1 MLPSL
6 RHSTRAA
13 RAATH
18 QRWIERTS
26 AGSTRLLLSP
36 PRWIDG
42 SRRAFSQNESRR
54 ESIAPIEA
62 VTELSQPIPTGD
74 AAQRVEWRKLPVVCP
89 GCGAPSQ
96 TVESDSAGYYG
107 NKRRKRDAAQL
118 RQKEDDEVFQQAL
131 QSGVLG
137 AQSGAVVAD
146 AKPTNEDTIPIC
158 DRCHGLHH
166 NGVGTS
172 IVHPSM
178 HSIQQIIEES
188 PHKHNHIYHVID
200 AADFP
205 MSLIPNLQHA
215 LDLPRLRTQN
225 RRSKSTRYIRGRVAE
240 VSFIITRSDLLAP
253 QKEQVDKMMHYLQE
267 CLRDALGRSGKNVR
281 LGNVRCVSS
290 KRGWWTK
297 NVKEDIYRQGG
308 AAWMVG
314 KANVGKSALFEVVFP
329 KGRGQRRVNSEN
341 ARRLTTEKPAAIEAE
356 ASASADVEVV
366 PIEVEPVD
374 DGEVDPFEGEPS
386 LNVKTVSEESSLD
399 AFDQVEQDSHIA
411 KTASEEQSLDAFG
424 QAEQEVNEQPE
435 KANEEPEEDDDEED
449 VIFDED
455 ENGSLLPPAQPET
468 AYPQMPLV
476 SSLPGTTASPI
487 RVPFGR
493 GKGELIDLPGIQRS
507 SLDEHILPAHRND
520 LVMQSRV
527 TPEQHSI
534 KPGQSLLLGG
544 TIRITP
550 KTDNLIFL
558 MYPFVSPALHPH
570 TTATD
575 KAIAIQTGFHPETKE
590 PYAGTVPSFATETAK
605 QSIASAGSF
614 KIQWDVTKR
623 RAGPVTS
630 RSDGKQKVETLPFT
644 VYSADLLIEGVG
656 WVELVAQ
663 VRSKPGVPPPSE
675 TGSGD
680 DAFGSWSSVPEV
692 EVFSPKGKFVGIRR
706 PLNAWLLGGQ
716 LKKPVHEQRPRP
728 RQTVSF
734 AKRKAGGR

>member
-6 RHSTRAA
+6 RQSTRAA
-13 RAATH
+13 RVATQ

-26 AGSTRLLLSP
+26 AGSTRLLSHP

-42 SRRAFSQNESRR
+42 SRRAFCQSEHRC
-54 ESIAPIEA
+54 ESIAA
-62 VTELSQPIPTGD
+62 TEIPSDLPQPIPSGPTP
-74 AAQRVEWRKLPVVCP
+74 QKIEWRKLPVVCP

-96 TVESDSAGYYG
+96 TVESDAAGYYG
-107 NKRRKRDAAQL
+107 DKRRKRDAAQL
-118 RQKEDDEVFQQAL
+118 RQKEDDQVFRQAL
-131 QSGVLG
+131 QSGALKG
-137 AQSGAVVAD
+137 HTDVVVED
-146 AKPTNEDTIPIC
+146 AKPANGDEVPIC
-158 DRCHGLHH
+158 DRCHMLHH
-166 NGVGTS
+166 NGVGAP
-172 IVHPSM
+172 IIHPSM
-178 HSIQQIIEES
+178 QSIQQIIEES

-225 RRSKSTRYIRGRVAE
+225 RRSKSMRYMRGRVAE

-314 KANVGKSALFEVVFP
+314 KVNVGKSALFEVVFP
-329 KGRGQRRVNSEN
+329 KNRGQKRVDMENMRKEN
-341 ARRLTTEKPAAIEAE
+341 AEKPAM
-356 ASASADVEVV
+356 VERPVV
-366 PIEVEPVD
+366 LD
-374 DGEVDPFEGEPS
+374 DGEVDPFEEEES
-386 LNVKTVSEESSLD
+386 AHMVKTVVEEPALD
-399 AFDQVEQDSHIA
+399 AFDLAEQNP
-411 KTASEEQSLDAFG
+411 EEQPK
-424 QAEQEVNEQPE
+424 EE
-435 KANEEPEEDDDEED
+435 NEEPEEED
-449 VIFDED
+449 VEDVMFDED
-455 ENGSLLPPAQPET
+455 EDASLLPPAQPET

-487 RVPFGR
+487 RVPFGK
-493 GKGELIDLPGIQRS
+493 GKGELIDLPGIHRS
-507 SLDEHILPAHRND
+507 SLDEHIVPEHRND
-520 LVMQSRV
+520 LVMESRV

-544 TIRITP
+544 AIRITP
-550 KTDNLIFL
+550 KTDSLVFL
-558 MYPFVSPALHPH
+558 MYPFVSPALNAH

-575 KAIAIQTGFHPETKE
+575 KAIAIQTGIHPETKE
-590 PYAGTVPSFATETAK
+590 PYAGTVPSVATDAAK
-605 QSIASAGSF
+605 QNMASAGTF
-614 KIQWDVTKR
+614 KLQWDVTKR

-630 RSDGKQKVETLPFT
+630 RSDGKQKADNLPFT

-663 VRSKPGVPPPSE
+663 VRSKPANVQYSPPSGE
-675 TGSGD
+675 
-680 DAFGSWSSVPEV
+680 DAFGSVSSVPEV

-716 LKKPVHEQRPRP
+716 QKKPVHMQRPRP

-734 AKRKAGGR
+734 MRRKAGGR

>member
-13 RAATH
+13 RVATQ
-18 QRWIERTS
+18 QRWIESTS
-26 AGSTRLLLSP
+26 AGSTRLLSHP
-36 PRWIDG
+36 PRWIDR
-42 SRRAFSQNESRR
+42 SRRAFCQSGHRLEAIST
-54 ESIAPIEA
+54 IEA
-62 VTELSQPIPTGD
+62 ANEIPPPAPSGPVS
-74 AAQRVEWRKLPVVCP
+74 QRVEWRKLPVVCP

-96 TVESDSAGYYG
+96 TVESDAAGYYG
-107 NKRRKRDAAQL
+107 EKRRKRDAAQL
-118 RQKEDDEVFQQAL
+118 RQKEDDEVFRKAL
-131 QSGVLG
+131 QSGALNS
-137 AQSGAVVAD
+137 QTGAVIED
-146 AKPTNEDTIPIC
+146 AKPSNMDEIPIC
-158 DRCHGLHH
+158 DRCHLLHH

-172 IVHPSM
+172 IIHPSM

-225 RRSKSTRYIRGRVAE
+225 RRSKSMRYIRGRVAE

-253 QKEQVDKMMHYLQE
+253 QKEQVDKMMYYLQE

-329 KGRGQRRVNSEN
+329 KGRGQRRINTGNMRKE
-341 ARRLTTEKPAAIEAE
+341 AADKIAMIEAPAAFEE
-356 ASASADVEVV
+356 
-366 PIEVEPVD
+366 
-374 DGEVDPFEGEPS
+374 GEVDPFEGE
-386 LNVKTVSEESSLD
+386 ESSHMIKAVASEPALD
-399 AFDQVEQDSHIA
+399 AFDV
-411 KTASEEQSLDAFG
+411 
-424 QAEQEVNEQPE
+424 AEQNLDEQPSKE
-435 KANEEPEEDDDEED
+435 NEELEENDDEED
-449 VIFDED
+449 VVFDED
-455 ENGSLLPPAQPET
+455 ENASLLPPAQPET

-487 RVPFGR
+487 RVPFGK
-493 GKGELIDLPGIQRS
+493 GKGELIDLPGIHRS
-507 SLDEHILPAHRND
+507 SLDEHILPEHRND
-520 LVMQSRV
+520 LVMQGRV
-527 TPEQHSI
+527 TPEQYSI

-550 KTDNLIFL
+550 KTDSLVFL
-558 MYPFVSPALHPH
+558 MYPFVSPALNPH

-575 KAIAIQTGFHPETKE
+575 KAIAIQTGIHPESNE
-590 PYAGTVPSFATETAK
+590 PYAGTVPSVATDAAK
-605 QSIASAGSF
+605 QNMASAGTF
-614 KIQWDVTKR
+614 KIEWDVTKR
-623 RAGPVTS
+623 RAGPVTG
-630 RSDGKQKVETLPFT
+630 RSDGKQKVENLPFT

-663 VRSKPGVPPPSE
+663 VRSKPGMPQP
-675 TGSGD
+675 GSGD

-734 AKRKAGGR
+734 MKRKAGGR

>member
-13 RAATH
+13 RAATQ

-26 AGSTRLLLSP
+26 AGSTRLLSHP

-42 SRRAFSQNESRR
+42 SRRAFCQSEHLH
-54 ESIAPIEA
+54 ESISTTEA
-62 VTELSQPIPTGD
+62 ANDLSQPIVPSG
-74 AAQRVEWRKLPVVCP
+74 AAPQRLEWRKLPVVCP

-96 TVESDSAGYYG
+96 TVESDAAGYYG
-107 NKRRKRDAAQL
+107 EKRRKRDAAQL
-118 RQKEDDEVFQQAL
+118 KQKEDDEVFRKAL
-131 QSGVLG
+131 QSGALNGPNG
-137 AQSGAVVAD
+137 AIIED
-146 AKPTNEDTIPIC
+146 AKPTNIDEIPIC
-158 DRCHGLHH
+158 DRCHMLHH
-166 NGVGTS
+166 NGIGTS
-172 IVHPSM
+172 IIHPSM

-240 VSFIITRSDLLAP
+240 VSFIVTRSDLLAP

-314 KANVGKSALFEVVFP
+314 KANVGKSALFEAVFP
-329 KGRGQRRVNSEN
+329 KGRGQRRVNGEN
-341 ARRLTTEKPAAIEAE
+341 MRKVGAEKPAMIRA
-356 ASASADVEVV
+356 
-366 PIEVEPVD
+366 PVAFD
-374 DGEVDPFEGEPS
+374 DGEVDPFEEEGSSHMIKEVASEPA
-386 LNVKTVSEESSLD
+386 LD
-399 AFDQVEQDSHIA
+399 AFDLAEQNP
-411 KTASEEQSLDAFG
+411 EEQPKK
-424 QAEQEVNEQPE
+424 ENEDL
-435 KANEEPEEDDDEED
+435 EEDDEED

-455 ENGSLLPPAQPET
+455 ENASLLPPAQPET

-487 RVPFGR
+487 RVPFGK
-493 GKGELIDLPGIQRS
+493 GKGELIDLPGIHRS
-507 SLDEHILPAHRND
+507 SLDEHILPEHRND
-520 LVMQSRV
+520 LVMEGRV

-544 TIRITP
+544 AIRITP
-550 KTDNLIFL
+550 KTDSLVFL
-558 MYPFVSPALHPH
+558 MYPFVSPALTPH
-570 TTATD
+570 TTGTD
-575 KAIAIQTGFHPETKE
+575 KAIAIQTGIHPETKE
-590 PYAGTVPSFATETAK
+590 PYAGTVPSVATPAAK
-605 QSIASAGSF
+605 QTMSSAGTF
-614 KIQWDVTKR
+614 KLEWDVTKR

-630 RSDGKQKVETLPFT
+630 RSDGKQKADNLPFT

-663 VRSKPGVPPPSE
+663 VRSRPGNLQ
-675 TGSGD
+675 SGPGN
-680 DAFGSWSSVPEV
+680 DAFGAWSGVPEV
-692 EVFSPKGKFVGIRR
+692 EVFSP
-706 PLNAWLLGGQ
+706 
-716 LKKPVHEQRPRP
+716 
-728 RQTVSF
+728 
-734 AKRKAGGR
+734 

>member
-1 MLPSL
+1 
-6 RHSTRAA
+6 
-13 RAATH
+13 
-18 QRWIERTS
+18 
-26 AGSTRLLLSP
+26 
-36 PRWIDG
+36 
-42 SRRAFSQNESRR
+42 
-54 ESIAPIEA
+54 
-62 VTELSQPIPTGD
+62 
-74 AAQRVEWRKLPVVCP
+74 LPVVCP

-96 TVESDSAGYYG
+96 TVETDAAGYYG

-118 RQKEDDEVFQQAL
+118 RQKEDDEIFRTAL
-131 QSGVLG
+131 QSGTLNS
-137 AQSGAVVAD
+137 QTGAVIED
-146 AKPTNEDTIPIC
+146 AKPTNGDEIPIC
-158 DRCHGLHH
+158 DRCHLLHH

-172 IVHPSM
+172 IIHPSM

-225 RRSKSTRYIRGRVAE
+225 RRSKSMRYIRGRVAE

-253 QKEQVDKMMHYLQE
+253 QKEQVDKMMYYLQE

-329 KGRGQRRVNSEN
+329 KGRGQKRVNIEN
-341 ARRLTTEKPAAIEAE
+341 LRKEDTERPAMIEAPTSFE
-356 ASASADVEVV
+356 
-366 PIEVEPVD
+366 
-374 DGEVDPFEGEPS
+374 DGEVDPFADEES
-386 LNVKTVSEESSLD
+386 SHMVKTVAVEPELE
-399 AFDQVEQDSHIA
+399 AFDV
-411 KTASEEQSLDAFG
+411 
-424 QAEQEVNEQPE
+424 AEQKLNEQPNKE
-435 KANEEPEEDDDEED
+435 NEEPEEDDEED

-455 ENGSLLPPAQPET
+455 ENSSLLPPAQPET

-487 RVPFGR
+487 RVPFGK
-493 GKGELIDLPGIQRS
+493 GKGELIDLPGIHRS
-507 SLDEHILPAHRND
+507 SLDEYILPEHRND

-550 KTDNLIFL
+550 KTDSLVFL
-558 MYPFVSPALHPH
+558 MYPFVSPALNPH
-570 TTATD
+570 TTGTE

-590 PYAGTVPSFATETAK
+590 PYAGTVPSVATETAK
-605 QSIASAGSF
+605 QNMASAGTF
-614 KIQWDVTKR
+614 KLEWDVTKR

-630 RSDGKQKVETLPFT
+630 RSDGKQKAESLPFT

-663 VRSKPGVPPPSE
+663 VRSKPGMSQS
-675 TGSGD
+675 GSGD
-680 DAFGSWSSVPEV
+680 DAFGSWSAVPEV

-734 AKRKAGGR
+734 MKRKAGGR

>member
-13 RAATH
+13 RAATQ

-26 AGSTRLLLSP
+26 AGSTRLLSHP

-42 SRRAFSQNESRR
+42 SRRAFCQGERRNE
-54 ESIAPIEA
+54 IASTTEVANDLPQPLPSGP
-62 VTELSQPIPTGD
+62 VT
-74 AAQRVEWRKLPVVCP
+74 QRVEWRKLPVVCP

-96 TVESDSAGYYG
+96 TVETDAAGYYG

-118 RQKEDDEVFQQAL
+118 RQKEDDEIFRTAL
-131 QSGVLG
+131 QSGTLNS
-137 AQSGAVVAD
+137 QTGAVIED
-146 AKPTNEDTIPIC
+146 AKPTNGDEIPIC
-158 DRCHGLHH
+158 DRCHLLHH

-172 IVHPSM
+172 IIHPSM

-225 RRSKSTRYIRGRVAE
+225 RRSKSMRYIRGRVAE

-253 QKEQVDKMMHYLQE
+253 QKEQVDKMMYYLQE

-329 KGRGQRRVNSEN
+329 KGRGQKRVNIEN
-341 ARRLTTEKPAAIEAE
+341 LRKEDTERPAMIEAPTSFE
-356 ASASADVEVV
+356 
-366 PIEVEPVD
+366 
-374 DGEVDPFEGEPS
+374 DGEVDPFADEES
-386 LNVKTVSEESSLD
+386 SHMVKTVAVEPELE
-399 AFDQVEQDSHIA
+399 AFDV
-411 KTASEEQSLDAFG
+411 
-424 QAEQEVNEQPE
+424 AEQKLNEQPNKE
-435 KANEEPEEDDDEED
+435 NEEPEDDDEED

-455 ENGSLLPPAQPET
+455 ENASLLPPAQPET

-487 RVPFGR
+487 RVPFGK
-493 GKGELIDLPGIQRS
+493 GKGELIDLPGIHRS
-507 SLDEHILPAHRND
+507 SLDEYILPEHRND

-550 KTDNLIFL
+550 KTDSLVFL
-558 MYPFVSPALHPH
+558 MYPFVSPALNPH
-570 TTATD
+570 TTGTE

-590 PYAGTVPSFATETAK
+590 PYAGTVPSVATETAK
-605 QSIASAGSF
+605 QNMASAGTF
-614 KIQWDVTKR
+614 KLEWDVTKR

-630 RSDGKQKVETLPFT
+630 RSDGKQKAESLPFT

-663 VRSKPGVPPPSE
+663 VRSKPGMSQS
-675 TGSGD
+675 GSGD
-680 DAFGSWSSVPEV
+680 DAFGSWSAVPEV

-734 AKRKAGGR
+734 MKRKAGGR

>member
-13 RAATH
+13 RAATQ

-26 AGSTRLLLSP
+26 AGSTRLLSHP

-42 SRRAFSQNESRR
+42 SRRAFCQGEHRNE
-54 ESIAPIEA
+54 IASTTGLANDLP
-62 VTELSQPIPTGD
+62 QPLPSGPVP
-74 AAQRVEWRKLPVVCP
+74 QRIEWRKLPVVCP

-96 TVESDSAGYYG
+96 TVETDAAGYYG

-118 RQKEDDEVFQQAL
+118 RQKEDDEIFRTAL
-131 QSGVLG
+131 QSGALNNPTG
-137 AQSGAVVAD
+137 AIIED
-146 AKPTNEDTIPIC
+146 AKPTKGDEIPIC
-158 DRCHGLHH
+158 DRCHLLHH

-172 IVHPSM
+172 IIHPSM

-225 RRSKSTRYIRGRVAE
+225 RRSKSMRYIRGRVAE

-253 QKEQVDKMMHYLQE
+253 QKEQVDKMMYYLQE

-329 KGRGQRRVNSEN
+329 KGRGQKRVNIEN
-341 ARRLTTEKPAAIEAE
+341 LRKEDTERPAMIEAPTSFE
-356 ASASADVEVV
+356 
-366 PIEVEPVD
+366 
-374 DGEVDPFEGEPS
+374 DGEVDPFADEES
-386 LNVKTVSEESSLD
+386 SHMVKTVAVEPELE
-399 AFDQVEQDSHIA
+399 AFDV
-411 KTASEEQSLDAFG
+411 
-424 QAEQEVNEQPE
+424 AEQKLNEQPNKE
-435 KANEEPEEDDDEED
+435 NEEPEEDDEED

-455 ENGSLLPPAQPET
+455 ENSSLLPPAQPET

-487 RVPFGR
+487 RVPFGK
-493 GKGELIDLPGIQRS
+493 GKGELIDLPGIHRS
-507 SLDEHILPAHRND
+507 SLDEYILPEHRND

-550 KTDNLIFL
+550 KTDSLVFL
-558 MYPFVSPALHPH
+558 MYPFVSPALNPH
-570 TTATD
+570 TTGTE

-590 PYAGTVPSFATETAK
+590 PYAGTVPSVATETAK
-605 QSIASAGSF
+605 QNMASAGTF
-614 KIQWDVTKR
+614 KLEWDVTKR

-630 RSDGKQKVETLPFT
+630 RSDGKQKAESLPFT

-663 VRSKPGVPPPSE
+663 VRSKPGMSQS
-675 TGSGD
+675 GSGD
-680 DAFGSWSSVPEV
+680 DAFGSWSAVPEV

-734 AKRKAGGR
+734 MKRKAGGR

>member
-13 RAATH
+13 RAATQ

-26 AGSTRLLLSP
+26 AGSTRLLSHP

-42 SRRAFSQNESRR
+42 SRRAFCQTEHRCESVSTA
-54 ESIAPIEA
+54 EIPSD
-62 VTELSQPIPTGD
+62 LSQPIPFGPTP
-74 AAQRVEWRKLPVVCP
+74 QKVEWRKLPVVCP

-96 TVESDSAGYYG
+96 TVESDAAGYYG
-107 NKRRKRDAAQL
+107 DKRRKRDAAQL
-118 RQKEDDEVFQQAL
+118 RQKEDDEVFRQAL
-131 QSGVLG
+131 QSGALKG
-137 AQSGAVVAD
+137 HTDVVIED
-146 AKPTNEDTIPIC
+146 AKPTKEDDIPIC
-158 DRCHGLHH
+158 DRCHMLHH

-178 HSIQQIIEES
+178 QSIQQIIEES

-225 RRSKSTRYIRGRVAE
+225 RRSKSMRYMRGRVAE

-314 KANVGKSALFEVVFP
+314 KVNVGKSALFEVVFP
-329 KGRGQRRVNSEN
+329 KNRGQKRVDMENMRKEN
-341 ARRLTTEKPAAIEAE
+341 AEKPAM
-356 ASASADVEVV
+356 VER
-366 PIEVEPVD
+366 PVALD
-374 DGEVDPFEGEPS
+374 DGEVDPFEEEES
-386 LNVKTVSEESSLD
+386 AHMVKTVVEEPALD
-399 AFDQVEQDSHIA
+399 AFD
-411 KTASEEQSLDAFG
+411 L
-424 QAEQEVNEQPE
+424 AEQNLEEQPE
-435 KANEEPEEDDDEED
+435 KGNEEPEEEDEED
-449 VIFDED
+449 VMFDED
-455 ENGSLLPPAQPET
+455 EDASLLPPAQPET

-487 RVPFGR
+487 RVPFGK

-507 SLDEHILPAHRND
+507 SLDEHILPENRKD
-520 LVMQSRV
+520 LVMESRV

-544 TIRITP
+544 AIRITP
-550 KTDNLIFL
+550 KTDSLVFL
-558 MYPFVSPALHPH
+558 MYPFVSAALNPH

-575 KAIAIQTGFHPETKE
+575 KAIAIQTGIHPETKE
-590 PYAGTVPSFATETAK
+590 PYAGTVPTVATDAAK
-605 QSIASAGSF
+605 QNMSSAGTF
-614 KIQWDVTKR
+614 KLQWDVTKR

-630 RSDGKQKVETLPFT
+630 RSDGKQKADNLPFT

-663 VRSKPGVPPPSE
+663 VRSKPANVQYSPPSGE
-675 TGSGD
+675 
-680 DAFGSWSSVPEV
+680 DAFGSISSMPEV

-716 LKKPVHEQRPRP
+716 QKKPVHMQRPRP

-734 AKRKAGGR
+734 MRRKAGGR

>member
-1 MLPSL
+1 VP
-6 RHSTRAA
+6 H
-13 RAATH
+13 
-18 QRWIERTS
+18 
-26 AGSTRLLLSP
+26 G
-36 PRWIDG
+36 
-42 SRRAFSQNESRR
+42 
-54 ESIAPIEA
+54 
-62 VTELSQPIPTGD
+62 LSQPTSSGSAP
-74 AAQRVEWRKLPVVCP
+74 QRVEWRKLPVVCP

-96 TVESDSAGYYG
+96 TVESEAAGYYG

-118 RQKEDDEVFQQAL
+118 KQKEDDEVFRQAL
-131 QSGVLG
+131 QSGALQG
-137 AQSGAVVAD
+137 ATSAAIED
-146 AKPTNEDTIPIC
+146 AKPTGDEIPIC
-158 DRCHGLHH
+158 DRCHMLHH
-166 NGVGTS
+166 NGVGTP
-172 IVHPSM
+172 IIHPSM

-225 RRSKSTRYIRGRVAE
+225 RRSKSMRYMRGRVAE

-314 KANVGKSALFEVVFP
+314 KVNVGKSALFEVVFP
-329 KGRGQRRVNSEN
+329 KGRGQKRIDMEN
-341 ARRLTTEKPAAIEAE
+341 ARKQNVDKPAMVEKP
-356 ASASADVEVV
+356 VV
-366 PIEVEPVD
+366 WD
-374 DGEVDPFEGEPS
+374 NGEVDPFEDEES
-386 LNVKTVSEESSLD
+386 AHMVKTVPEEPALD
-399 AFDQVEQDSHIA
+399 AFD
-411 KTASEEQSLDAFG
+411 L
-424 QAEQEVNEQPE
+424 AEQNVEEPPKEQ
-435 KANEEPEEDDDEED
+435 NEEPEQEDEED
-449 VIFDED
+449 VLFDED
-455 ENGSLLPPAQPET
+455 EDASLLPPAQPET

-487 RVPFGR
+487 RVPFGK
-493 GKGELIDLPGIQRS
+493 GKGELIDLPGIHRS
-507 SLDEHILPAHRND
+507 SLDEHILPEHHND
-520 LVMQSRV
+520 LVMESRV

-544 TIRITP
+544 AIRITP
-550 KTDNLIFL
+550 KSEDLVVL
-558 MYPFVSPALHPH
+558 MYPFVSPALNPH
-570 TTATD
+570 TTGTE
-575 KAIAIQTGFHPETKE
+575 KAIAIQTGIHPETKE
-590 PYAGTVPSFATETAK
+590 PYAGTVPSIATPAAK
-605 QSIASAGSF
+605 QHMSSAGTF
-614 KIQWDVTKR
+614 KLQWDVTKR

-630 RSDGKQKVETLPFT
+630 RSDGKQKADNLPFT

-663 VRSKPGVPPPSE
+663 VRSTPGNLPQSE
-675 TGSGD
+675 SRSGE
-680 DAFGSWSSVPEV
+680 DAFGSWSGVPEV

-716 LKKPVHEQRPRP
+716 LKKPVHLQRPRP

-734 AKRKAGGR
+734 ARRKAGGK

>member
-1 MLPSL
+1 MP
-6 RHSTRAA
+6 TE
-13 RAATH
+13 AT
-18 QRWIERTS
+18 
-26 AGSTRLLLSP
+26 P
-36 PRWIDG
+36 
-42 SRRAFSQNESRR
+42 
-54 ESIAPIEA
+54 
-62 VTELSQPIPTGD
+62 
-74 AAQRVEWRKLPVVCP
+74 QRVEWRKLPVVCP

-96 TVESDSAGYYG
+96 TVEEDAAGYYG

-118 RQKEDDEVFQQAL
+118 KQKEDDELFQQAL
-131 QSGVLG
+131 KSGALG
-137 AQSGAVVAD
+137 AHTGAVVED
-146 AKPTNEDTIPIC
+146 AKPRNEDAIPIC
-158 DRCHGLHH
+158 DRCHHLHH

-172 IVHPSM
+172 IIHPSM
-178 HSIQQIIEES
+178 QSIQAIIEES

-329 KGRGQRRVNSEN
+329 KGRGQKRVDLEN
-341 ARRLTTEKPAAIEAE
+341 IRNEKMEKPAFIGSAVFAE
-356 ASASADVEVV
+356 SAFD
-366 PIEVEPVD
+366 D

-386 LNVKTVSEESSLD
+386 HKVETVPEEPFLD
-399 AFDQVEQDSHIA
+399 AFE
-411 KTASEEQSLDAFG
+411 
-424 QAEQEVNEQPE
+424 QAEQDMSKQPEAANEELFEQFE
-435 KANEEPEEDDDEED
+435 KANEEPTEEPNEEDEED
-449 VIFDED
+449 VMFDED
-455 ENGSLLPPAQPET
+455 EGGSLLPPAQPET

-493 GKGELIDLPGIQRS
+493 GKGELIDLPGIHRS
-507 SLDEHILPAHRND
+507 SLEEHILPEHRND
-520 LVMQSRV
+520 LVMQGRV

-550 KTDNLIFL
+550 KTDSLVFL
-558 MYPFVSPALHPH
+558 MYPFVSPALNPH
-570 TTATD
+570 TTGTD
-575 KAIAIQTGFHPETKE
+575 KAIAIQTGIHPETKE
-590 PYAGTVPSFATETAK
+590 PYAGTVPSVATAAAK

-614 KIQWDVTKR
+614 KVQWDVTKR

-630 RSDGKQKVETLPFT
+630 RSDGKQKAETLPFT

-656 WVELVAQ
+656 WVELVVQ
-663 VRSKPGVPPPSE
+663 VRSKPGMMQHSA
-675 TGSGD
+675 GSGD

-734 AKRKAGGR
+734 MKRKADGRGN

>member
-13 RAATH
+13 RAATQ

-26 AGSTRLLLSP
+26 AGSTRLLSHP

-42 SRRAFSQNESRR
+42 SRRAFCQSEHRYEGTLTTDISND
-54 ESIAPIEA
+54 
-62 VTELSQPIPTGD
+62 LSQPIPSGPPPE
-74 AAQRVEWRKLPVVCP
+74 RVEWRKLPVVCP

-96 TVESDSAGYYG
+96 TVESDAAGYYG
-107 NKRRKRDAAQL
+107 NKRRKRDAAL
-118 RQKEDDEVFQQAL
+118 LKQKEDDKVFRQAL
-131 QSGVLG
+131 QSGALKD
-137 AQSGAVVAD
+137 ATGAVIED
-146 AKPTNEDTIPIC
+146 AKPTDEIPIC
-158 DRCHGLHH
+158 DRCHMLHH
-166 NGVGTS
+166 NGVGTP

-178 HSIQQIIEES
+178 QSIQQIIEES

-225 RRSKSTRYIRGRVAE
+225 RRSKSMRYMRGRVAE

-267 CLRDALGRSGKNVR
+267 CLRDALGRSGRNVR

-314 KANVGKSALFEVVFP
+314 KVNVGKSALFEVVFP
-329 KGRGQRRVNSEN
+329 KNRGQKRVDMEN
-341 ARRLTTEKPAAIEAE
+341 LRKGNADAPAMIEA
-356 ASASADVEVV
+356 
-366 PIEVEPVD
+366 PVALD
-374 DGEVDPFEGEPS
+374 DGEVDPFEGEES
-386 LNVKTVSEESSLD
+386 AHMVKTVTEEPALD
-399 AFDQVEQDSHIA
+399 AFDLAEQDL
-411 KTASEEQSLDAFG
+411 KEQPSK
-424 QAEQEVNEQPE
+424 EIEQPE
-435 KANEEPEEDDDEED
+435 EEDEED
-449 VIFDED
+449 VMFDED
-455 ENGSLLPPAQPET
+455 EDASLLPPAQPET

-487 RVPFGR
+487 RVPFGK
-493 GKGELIDLPGIQRS
+493 GKGELIDLPGIHRS
-507 SLDEHILPAHRND
+507 SLDEHILPEHRND
-520 LVMQSRV
+520 LVMEGRV

-544 TIRITP
+544 AIRITP
-550 KTDNLIFL
+550 KTDSLVFL
-558 MYPFVSPALHPH
+558 MYPFVSPALTPH
-570 TTATD
+570 TTGTE
-575 KAIAIQTGFHPETKE
+575 KAIAIQTGIHPETKE
-590 PYAGTVPSFATETAK
+590 PYTGTVPSVATDAAK
-605 QSIASAGSF
+605 QNMASAGTF
-614 KIQWDVTKR
+614 KLQWDVTKR

-630 RSDGKQKVETLPFT
+630 RSDGKQKADNLPFT

-663 VRSKPGVPPPSE
+663 VRSKPGNLPS
-675 TGSGD
+675 GSGD
-680 DAFGSWSSVPEV
+680 DAFGPWSGVPEV

-716 LKKPVHEQRPRP
+716 LKKPVHLQRPRP

-734 AKRKAGGR
+734 MRRKAGGK

>member
-1 MLPSL
+1 MILLNYWIHLHLLGIVGHSNLMLPSL

-13 RAATH
+13 RAATQ

-26 AGSTRLLLSP
+26 AGSTRLLLNP
-36 PRWIDG
+36 PRWING
-42 SRRAFSQNESRR
+42 SRRAFCQSEHRHENSLATESFNDL
-54 ESIAPIEA
+54 A
-62 VTELSQPIPTGD
+62 QPIPAG
-74 AAQRVEWRKLPVVCP
+74 AAPQRVEWRKLPVVCP
-89 GCGAPSQ
+89 GCGAHSQ
-96 TVESDSAGYYG
+96 TVESDAAGYYG
-107 NKRRKRDAAQL
+107 NKRRKRNAAQM
-118 RQKEDDEVFQQAL
+118 REKEDEEVFQQAL
-131 QSGVLG
+131 K
-137 AQSGAVVAD
+137 SGALNSQTGAVIED
-146 AKPTNEDTIPIC
+146 TKPTNDDTVPIC
-158 DRCHGLHH
+158 DRCHNLHH

-188 PHKHNHIYHVID
+188 PHKQNHIYHVID

-205 MSLIPNLQHA
+205 MSLIPNLQYA
-215 LDLPRLRTQN
+215 LDLPKLRTQN
-225 RRSKSTRYIRGRVAE
+225 RRSKSTQYIRGRVAE

-329 KGRGQRRVNSEN
+329 KGRGQKRVDIEN
-341 ARRLTTEKPAAIEAE
+341 MRKEGKEKPAFVEAPTSFEEGE
-356 ASASADVEVV
+356 A
-366 PIEVEPVD
+366 
-374 DGEVDPFEGEPS
+374 DPFEGES
-386 LNVKTVSEESSLD
+386 SHFVKTVPQEPALD
-399 AFDQVEQDSHIA
+399 AFDQAER
-411 KTASEEQSLDAFG
+411 ELD
-424 QAEQEVNEQPE
+424 EQPE
-435 KANEEPEEDDDEED
+435 KANERVNEEDEED
-449 VIFDED
+449 VMFDED
-455 ENGSLLPPAQPET
+455 ENASLLPPAQPET

-487 RVPFGR
+487 RVPFGK
-493 GKGELIDLPGIQRS
+493 GKGELIDLPGIHRS
-507 SLDEHILPAHRND
+507 SLDEHILPEHRND
-520 LVMQSRV
+520 LVMQGRV
-527 TPEQHSI
+527 TPEQYSV

-544 TIRITP
+544 AIRITP
-550 KTDNLIFL
+550 KTDSLVFL
-558 MYPFVSPALHPH
+558 MYPFVSPALKPH

-575 KAIAIQTGFHPETKE
+575 KAIAVQTGIHPETKE
-590 PYAGTVPSFATETAK
+590 PYAGNVPSVATSAARENM
-605 QSIASAGSF
+605 ASAGTF
-614 KIQWDVTKR
+614 KLEWDVTKR

-630 RSDGKQKVETLPFT
+630 RSDGKQKAENLPFT

-663 VRSKPGVPPPSE
+663 VRSKPGMLQS
-675 TGSGD
+675 GSGD
-680 DAFGSWSSVPEV
+680 DAFGSWSSVPEI

-734 AKRKAGGR
+734 MRRKAGGRQG

>member
-13 RAATH
+13 RAATQ

-26 AGSTRLLLSP
+26 AGSTRLLSHP

-42 SRRAFSQNESRR
+42 SRRAFCQGEHRNE
-54 ESIAPIEA
+54 IASTTEVANDLPQPLPSGP
-62 VTELSQPIPTGD
+62 VT
-74 AAQRVEWRKLPVVCP
+74 QRVEWRKLPVVCP

-96 TVESDSAGYYG
+96 TVETDAAGYYG

-118 RQKEDDEVFQQAL
+118 RQKEDDEIFRTAL
-131 QSGVLG
+131 QSGTLNS
-137 AQSGAVVAD
+137 QTGAVIED
-146 AKPTNEDTIPIC
+146 AKPTNGDEIPIC
-158 DRCHGLHH
+158 DRCHLLHH

-172 IVHPSM
+172 IIHPSM

-225 RRSKSTRYIRGRVAE
+225 RRSKSMRYIRGRVAE

-253 QKEQVDKMMHYLQE
+253 QKEQVDKMMYYLQE

-329 KGRGQRRVNSEN
+329 KGRGQKRVNIEN
-341 ARRLTTEKPAAIEAE
+341 LRKEDTERPAMIEAPTSFE
-356 ASASADVEVV
+356 
-366 PIEVEPVD
+366 
-374 DGEVDPFEGEPS
+374 DGEVDPFADEES
-386 LNVKTVSEESSLD
+386 SHMVKTVAVEPELE
-399 AFDQVEQDSHIA
+399 AFDV
-411 KTASEEQSLDAFG
+411 
-424 QAEQEVNEQPE
+424 AEQKLNEQPNKE
-435 KANEEPEEDDDEED
+435 NEEPEEDDEED

-455 ENGSLLPPAQPET
+455 ENSSLLPPAQPET

-487 RVPFGR
+487 RVPFGK
-493 GKGELIDLPGIQRS
+493 GKGELIDLPGIHRS
-507 SLDEHILPAHRND
+507 SLDEYILPEHRND

-550 KTDNLIFL
+550 KTDSLVFL
-558 MYPFVSPALHPH
+558 MYPFVSPALNPH
-570 TTATD
+570 TTGTE

-590 PYAGTVPSFATETAK
+590 PYAGTVPSVATETAK
-605 QSIASAGSF
+605 QNMASAGTF
-614 KIQWDVTKR
+614 KLEWDVTKR

-630 RSDGKQKVETLPFT
+630 RSDGKQKAESLPFT

-663 VRSKPGVPPPSE
+663 VRSKPGMSQS
-675 TGSGD
+675 GSGD
-680 DAFGSWSSVPEV
+680 DAFGSWSAVPEV

-734 AKRKAGGR
+734 MKRKAGGR

>member
-13 RAATH
+13 RAATQ

-26 AGSTRLLLSP
+26 AGSTRLLSHP

-42 SRRAFSQNESRR
+42 SRRAFCQGEHRNE
-54 ESIAPIEA
+54 IAST
-62 VTELSQPIPTGD
+62 TELANDLPQPLPSGPVP
-74 AAQRVEWRKLPVVCP
+74 QRIEWRKLPVVCP

-96 TVESDSAGYYG
+96 TVETDAAGYYG

-118 RQKEDDEVFQQAL
+118 RQKEDDEIFRTAL
-131 QSGVLG
+131 QSGALNNPTG
-137 AQSGAVVAD
+137 AIIED
-146 AKPTNEDTIPIC
+146 AKPTKGDEIPIC
-158 DRCHGLHH
+158 DRCHLLHH

-172 IVHPSM
+172 IIHPSM

-225 RRSKSTRYIRGRVAE
+225 RRSKSMRYIRGRVAE

-253 QKEQVDKMMHYLQE
+253 QKEQVDKMMYYLQE

-329 KGRGQRRVNSEN
+329 KGRGQKRVNIEN
-341 ARRLTTEKPAAIEAE
+341 LRKEDTERPAMIEAPTSFE
-356 ASASADVEVV
+356 
-366 PIEVEPVD
+366 
-374 DGEVDPFEGEPS
+374 DGEVDPFADEES
-386 LNVKTVSEESSLD
+386 SHMVKTVAVEPELE
-399 AFDQVEQDSHIA
+399 AFDV
-411 KTASEEQSLDAFG
+411 
-424 QAEQEVNEQPE
+424 AEQKLNEQPNKE
-435 KANEEPEEDDDEED
+435 NEEPEEDDEED

-455 ENGSLLPPAQPET
+455 ENSSLLPPAQPET

-487 RVPFGR
+487 RVPFGK
-493 GKGELIDLPGIQRS
+493 GKGELIDLPGIHRS
-507 SLDEHILPAHRND
+507 SLDEYILPEHRND

-550 KTDNLIFL
+550 KTDSLVFL
-558 MYPFVSPALHPH
+558 MYPFVSPALNPH
-570 TTATD
+570 TTGTE

-590 PYAGTVPSFATETAK
+590 PYAGTVPSVATETAK
-605 QSIASAGSF
+605 QNMASAGTF
-614 KIQWDVTKR
+614 KLEWDVTKR

-630 RSDGKQKVETLPFT
+630 RSDGKQKAESLPFT

-663 VRSKPGVPPPSE
+663 VRSKPGMSQS
-675 TGSGD
+675 GSGD
-680 DAFGSWSSVPEV
+680 DAFGSWSAVPEV

-734 AKRKAGGR
+734 MKRKAGGR

>member
-1 MLPSL
+1 MLPVL

-13 RAATH
+13 RAATTT
-18 QRWIERTS
+18 RWIERTS

-36 PRWIDG
+36 PRWVDAN
-42 SRRAFSQNESRR
+42 RRSFANAPHRCENVAASEIAEDTSDLTTLVPSQH
-54 ESIAPIEA
+54 
-62 VTELSQPIPTGD
+62 TT
-74 AAQRVEWRKLPVVCP
+74 EWRKLPVVCP

-96 TVESDSAGYYG
+96 TVESDAAGYYG
-107 NKRRKRDAAQL
+107 NNRRKRDALQS
-118 RQKEDDEVFQQAL
+118 RRKEDDAIFKQAI
-131 QSGVLG
+131 
-137 AQSGAVVAD
+137 QSGALGDQPEAAVL
-146 AKPTNEDTIPIC
+146 KPEDPILIC
-158 DRCHGLHH
+158 DRCHNLHH

-172 IVHPSM
+172 IIHPSM
-178 HSIQQIIEES
+178 QSIQEIIEES
-188 PHKHNHIYHVID
+188 PHKHNHIYHVLD

-215 LDLPRLRTQN
+215 LQLPRLRTQN

-329 KGRGQRRVNSEN
+329 KGRGQKRVNAEN
-341 ARRLTTEKPAAIEAE
+341 LKMEETMKPFTSNAAAT
-356 ASASADVEVV
+356 DN
-366 PIEVEPVD
+366 D
-374 DGEVDPFEGEPS
+374 EVDPFEGEPS
-386 LNVKTVSEESSLD
+386 LTMEKTTDSKAELD
-399 AFDQVEQDSHIA
+399 AFDQVEADAQEETA
-411 KTASEEQSLDAFG
+411 K
-424 QAEQEVNEQPE
+424 
-435 KANEEPEEDDDEED
+435 KEEDEDEDD

-455 ENGSLLPPAQPET
+455 DNASLLPPAQPET

-493 GKGELIDLPGIQRS
+493 GKGELIDLPGIHRS
-507 SLDEHILPAHRND
+507 SLEDHIQLEHRKD
-520 LVMQSRV
+520 LVMEGRV
-527 TPEQHSI
+527 TPEQHTI

-544 TIRITP
+544 AIRITP
-550 KTDNLIFL
+550 KTDSLIFL
-558 MYPFVSPALHPH
+558 MYPFVSTALHPH
-570 TTATD
+570 TTSTD
-575 KAIAIQTGFHPETKE
+575 KAIGITTGVRPETNE
-590 PYAGTVPSFATETAK
+590 PYTGTVPSVLTEAAK
-605 QSIASAGSF
+605 KTMASAGTF
-614 KIQWDVTKR
+614 KLQWDVTRR
-623 RAGPVTS
+623 RAGPVTTK
-630 RSDGKQKVETLPFT
+630 SDGKQKPENLPFT
-644 VYSADLLIEGVG
+644 VYGADLLIEGVG

-663 VRSKPGVPPPSE
+663 VRSKPKYAQFDGA
-675 TGSGD
+675 GN
-680 DAFGSWSSVPEV
+680 DAFGSRNGVPEV
-692 EVFSPKGKFVGIRR
+692 EVFSPKGKFVGIRQ

-716 LKKPVHEQRPRP
+716 LKKPVHERRARP

-734 AKRKAGGR
+734 QRRKAGGR

>member
-13 RAATH
+13 RAATQ

-26 AGSTRLLLSP
+26 AGSTRLLSHP

-42 SRRAFSQNESRR
+42 SRRAFCQGERRNE
-54 ESIAPIEA
+54 IASTTEVANDLPQPLPSGP
-62 VTELSQPIPTGD
+62 VT
-74 AAQRVEWRKLPVVCP
+74 QRVEWRKLPVVCP

-96 TVESDSAGYYG
+96 TVETDAAGYYG

-118 RQKEDDEVFQQAL
+118 RQKEDDEIFRTAL
-131 QSGVLG
+131 QSGTLNS
-137 AQSGAVVAD
+137 QTGAVIED
-146 AKPTNEDTIPIC
+146 AKPTNGDEIPIC
-158 DRCHGLHH
+158 DRCHLLHH

-172 IVHPSM
+172 IIHPSM

-225 RRSKSTRYIRGRVAE
+225 RRSKSMRYIRGRVAE

-253 QKEQVDKMMHYLQE
+253 QKEQVDKMMYYLQE

-329 KGRGQRRVNSEN
+329 KGRGQKRVNIEN
-341 ARRLTTEKPAAIEAE
+341 LRKEDTERPAMIEAPTSFE
-356 ASASADVEVV
+356 
-366 PIEVEPVD
+366 
-374 DGEVDPFEGEPS
+374 DGEVDPFADEES
-386 LNVKTVSEESSLD
+386 SHMVKTVAVEPELE
-399 AFDQVEQDSHIA
+399 AFDV
-411 KTASEEQSLDAFG
+411 
-424 QAEQEVNEQPE
+424 AEQKLNEQPNKE
-435 KANEEPEEDDDEED
+435 NEEPEEDDEED

-455 ENGSLLPPAQPET
+455 ENSSLLPPAQPET

-487 RVPFGR
+487 RVPFGK
-493 GKGELIDLPGIQRS
+493 GKGELIDLPGIHRS
-507 SLDEHILPAHRND
+507 SLDEYILPEHRND

-550 KTDNLIFL
+550 KTDSLVFL
-558 MYPFVSPALHPH
+558 MYPFVSPALNPH
-570 TTATD
+570 TTGTE

-590 PYAGTVPSFATETAK
+590 PYAGTVPSVATETAK
-605 QSIASAGSF
+605 QNMASAGTF
-614 KIQWDVTKR
+614 KLEWDVTKR

-630 RSDGKQKVETLPFT
+630 RSDGKQKAESLPFT

-663 VRSKPGVPPPSE
+663 VRSKPGMSQS
-675 TGSGD
+675 GSGD
-680 DAFGSWSSVPEV
+680 DAFGSWSAVPEV

-734 AKRKAGGR
+734 MKRKAGGR